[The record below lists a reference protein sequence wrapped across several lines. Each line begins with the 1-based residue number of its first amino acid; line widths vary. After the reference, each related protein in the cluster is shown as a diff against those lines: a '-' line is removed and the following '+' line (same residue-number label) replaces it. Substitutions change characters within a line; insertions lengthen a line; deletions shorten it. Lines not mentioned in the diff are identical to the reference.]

1 MIPNLTTMIRCLT
14 SYRVTAAIVNGKPA
28 EDLFPALPPAA
39 FPWLSF
45 ADPSALALPPYSCRL
60 CMSQFPSV
68 TSLQKHFTTA
78 HYLNSVL
85 NNNNIN
91 NNHIKG
97 GGVGSLPPNFNWP
110 ALQEANGY
118 HHHRP
123 VSGGEFPPEDAV
135 QTGPTDLSVS
145 SSKHGKHK
153 SSDDQRGTTNSK
165 KSRPSPGRDGAAKH
179 ERDGAG
185 KHHQPHHHQQH
196 HHHQQ
201 QPPPQPPPQTAGRP
215 AALSNN
221 NNNNSVN
228 NNNNNNNNVN
238 KIQLPCPHC
247 HLSFTHFED
256 YQHHVIGHFLMAAAE
271 YACQECSTA
280 FATSEHVQKHLMET
294 HAQNFY
300 RCMLCKEVFP
310 TKSALKVHF
319 SMNHGSEHR
328 MFRCNNCTG
337 ASRPLFQTEI
347 EFIDHLRNVH
357 YSARSPPPA
366 QTNLVSTD
374 RSPFKNCSTFID
386 LVHFYSVFSHLN
398 GRAIRRY

>member
-1 MIPNLTTMIRCLT
+1 M
-14 SYRVTAAIVNGKPA
+14 NGKPA
-28 EDLFPALPPAA
+28 EDIFPAIPPAA
-39 FPWLSF
+39 FPWLNF

-91 NNHIKG
+91 NNNNKSG
-97 GGVGSLPPNFNWP
+97 ASTLPLQFNWP
-110 ALQEANGY
+110 ALQTTNGF
-118 HHHRP
+118 HPPHR
-123 VSGGEFPPEDAV
+123 SSSAGDFSPEEAV

-153 SSDDQRGTTNSK
+153 SADDQRGHVNSK
-165 KSRPSPGRDGAAKH
+165 KSRPSPCRDVAAKH
-179 ERDGAG
+179 EREGG
-185 KHHQPHHHQQH
+185 NHQLHKQHHHQS
-196 HHHQQ
+196 
-201 QPPPQPPPQTAGRP
+201 PQNPGGRP
-215 AALSNN
+215 AMQVNN
-221 NNNNSVN
+221 NNNNSV
-228 NNNNNNNNVN
+228 NNNNNNVN

-247 HLSFTHFED
+247 HLSFSHFED

-271 YACQECSTA
+271 YACQECSTT

-357 YSARSPPPA
+357 YSARSPPPT
-366 QTNLVSTD
+366 QTNLVSGFD
-374 RSPFKNCSTFID
+374 YQNTF
-386 LVHFYSVFSHLN
+386 
-398 GRAIRRY
+398 